1 MDHQKLHQKHDK
13 IQMSIVIHLKLNG
26 GYNWLCKLGYH
37 KGKIIRYVGTYFGLG
52 GTTNGL
58 IYKCER
64 CQTEYTKLEQG
75 VGGSYL
81 CV

>member
-1 MDHQKLHQKHDK
+1 MDKVNKRLRYVFFSHKFD
-13 IQMSIVIHLKLNG
+13 IHLKLNG